1 MSGRRGPIIAGLV
14 LIVLGGLFLAREV
27 VPAFEFSSVWPIVS
41 IIIGIVLMVLS
52 VGRRTPPAT

>member
-27 VPAFEFSSVWPIVS
+27 VPGFELGPVWPVVS
-41 IIIGIVLMVLS
+41 VAIGIVLMILS
-52 VGRRTPPAT
+52 IRRRTPPAT